1 MFECQIHFAKVPCQV
16 SDLLS
21 FSSVEFRCMSKHLQL
36 YWSAVPSDAA
46 FFGKILQL
54 LSYSG
59 LGKKFGTGRSLS
71 LNSVWKKRLD
81 FSCHTTPECFNCLVF
96 FLRQTLIVR
105 TSEMFTL
112 IVILCLFFHGQQPP
126 PFFPPT
132 K

>member
-16 SDLLS
+16 SGLLS
-21 FSSVEFRCMSKHLQL
+21 FSSVEFRCPNISNYTDRLCHLTQH
-36 YWSAVPSDAA
+36 
-46 FFGKILQL
+46 FFRKILQL

-71 LNSVWKKRLD
+71 LNSVWKERLD
-81 FSCHTTPECFNCLVF
+81 FSCHTTPECCNCLVF
-96 FLRQTLIVR
+96 FSRQTLIVR

>member
-46 FFGKILQL
+46 FFWQNPPIIVLFRTWGKVWNGSISKSKVCL
-54 LSYSG
+54 
-59 LGKKFGTGRSLS
+59 KK
-71 LNSVWKKRLD
+71 KLD
-81 FSCHTTPECFNCLVF
+81 FSCHTTQECFNCLVF

-112 IVILCLFFHGQQPP
+112 IVILCLFFHGQQAPL
-126 PFFPPT
+126 FPT
-132 K
+132 H